1 MLRNCRCLS
10 FAKHAGVNDE
20 LHSSNWRLYVRMV
33 LYFLRMVGSM
43 SYFILAHDQARQRAQ
58 QAIKDAQQG
67 YVVTI
72 KEPTR
77 NLEQNSLLWALLS
90 QVSKSVVWHGQ
101 KLSTDDWK
109 NIFSASLK
117 KTKVVPGLDGGF
129 VVCGQSTS
137 SMSKKDFSD
146 LCEIIFAFGA
156 NHGVEFSERPALES
170 A

>member
-1 MLRNCRCLS
+1 
-10 FAKHAGVNDE
+10 
-20 LHSSNWRLYVRMV
+20 
-33 LYFLRMVGSM
+33 M

-58 QAIKDAQQG
+58 QAIKEAHQG

-77 NLEQNSLLWALLS
+77 NLEQNALLWSLLA
-90 QVSKSVVWHGQ
+90 QVSKTVIWYGQ
-101 KLSTDDWK
+101 KLSSDDWK

-117 KTKVVPGLDGGF
+117 KTKVVPGIDGGF

-137 SMSKKDFSD
+137 SMSKRDFSD
-146 LCEIIFAFGA
+146 LCEVIFAFGA
-156 NHGVEFSERPALES
+156 QQGVEFNEYPACEG

>member
-1 MLRNCRCLS
+1 
-10 FAKHAGVNDE
+10 
-20 LHSSNWRLYVRMV
+20 
-33 LYFLRMVGSM
+33 M

-77 NLEQNSLLWALLS
+77 NLEQNALLWSLLA
-90 QVSKSVVWHGQ
+90 QVSKTVIWYGQ
-101 KLSTDDWK
+101 KLSSDDWK

-117 KTKVVPGLDGGF
+117 KTKVVPGIDGGF

-137 SMSKKDFSD
+137 NMSKRDFSD
-146 LCEIIFAFGA
+146 LCEVIFAFGA
-156 NHGVEFSERPALES
+156 QQGVEFSEYPACEG